1 MHICHT
7 CGVIV
12 KGTGN
17 RCYACGN
24 LVTVSSTSRLGF
36 QKLDQPLKLATQATV
51 KEFERFVSQR
61 IPSLSTT
68 SQAESSANRAEKLK
82 VAVSEQVE
90 SELRHLKDDLEA
102 RVKAEVN
109 DFWATAKTIEEQAKQ
124 QAKAQARSIIEEATP
139 PAARLVVSDALDSLG
154 LTKTA
159 DKNNAGVGSS
169 PAYTGWNDDL
179 EGQLF
184 EEQLFGKNRKSAQ
197 AHGHTC
203 EQERDRGQQQ
213 QEFQQETEQETEQDL
228 DNEAPIKW
236 STRQKSKSRD
246 SFFDAEADEFSR
258 RTGKNEATR
267 KARTRQSTTTSE
279 DHKDFEI
286 KVRIPKVLFKK
297 RTITIAAL
305 LMSCV
310 AAASQQLSQQTFG
323 SGDVLA
329 IATKWYTDHLAGVA
343 AIPGAIKA
351 PTTLPVLSGKW
362 QITTTANNQ
371 EVQGNVTIDQ
381 SGDLLS
387 GIGHDK
393 VGDFRVNGKIE
404 TSGIVQFQKDYFAKG
419 LVPIK
424 YKGTVKSTES
434 GLIMDGSISA
444 KVARGGLI
452 NRPVASISGEWKA
465 HRIDNSIVRSLP
477 NGLEKLYTLGATI
490 LGAISLGAVF
500 LTYYL
505 FNPNGKINVWEKEK
519 YIPSQ
524 FRGKHAKAVR
534 EFAKPLRAGGVPLGR
549 RCEWKPIFVA
559 SPRDLAIPP
568 AMRESNPHIL
578 IVGTANKGKSRLMAS
593 MVAHDIQSRDRS
605 VVVIDT
611 KGVLTDLTLRWI
623 AAHRQGKQL
632 AQRVILIDP
641 TVKGGVVT
649 YNPLQVCEGDNLHT
663 ASASIV
669 QGFKAMYTEGPG
681 AQAQQWSQQ
690 TANILRNA
698 ALLLMINDRT
708 LLDLARLLQD
718 NDFRDVLLDKVLRE
732 RDTHPEHESLIE
744 AWDQYKKLA
753 RTESWITWV
762 EPILNRIGQ
771 PLSDPRIR
779 PILAQSENQ
788 LDLARVIS
796 EKKVL
801 LVRIPQGQLDQN
813 ANLLGSL
820 LVTGLRRAAGDIRE
834 SRMEVEPTALYL
846 DEFDQLIEKDTLTNL
861 TSEASQ
867 TKIGFIGATQ
877 TLQQFPE
884 EVRNQLNIK
893 IGTTIAFAV
902 TKKDADMLGPQLFRV
917 DGRKH
922 KNKNF
927 TNFINPINSTPQFE
941 LVTDEQHLNV
951 DRMVGLEAKH
961 FFCYR
966 EGLTAGVFK
975 LKAHDFTIPT
985 EQQINRKLIEK
996 MRRNNA

>member
-1 MHICHT
+1 MHICQT

-24 LVTVSSTSRLGF
+24 LVTVSSASRLGF
-36 QKLDQPLKLATQATV
+36 QNLDQPLRLAKEATV

-61 IPSLSTT
+61 IPALSAT
-68 SQAESSANRAEKLK
+68 SQAIDSATSRAAKLQNTW
-82 VAVSEQVE
+82 SENVE
-90 SELRHLKDDLEA
+90 SDLRHLKEDLEA
-102 RVKAEVN
+102 KVKEEAK
-109 DFWATAKTIEEQAKQ
+109 DFWAAAKTIEEQAKF
-124 QAKAQARSIIEEATP
+124 QAKMQARSILEEATP
-139 PAARLVVSDALDSLG
+139 PVARLVVSETLDCLG
-154 LTKTA
+154 LPKKSTPPQAPA
-159 DKNNAGVGSS
+159 DM
-169 PAYTGWNDDL
+169 GWDEELEGRLFDEQLYGGRRARGNQDDL
-179 EGQLF
+179 DL
-184 EEQLFGKNRKSAQ
+184 A
-197 AHGHTC
+197 
-203 EQERDRGQQQ
+203 ERDQDDLDQDDR
-213 QEFQQETEQETEQDL
+213 EQD
-228 DNEAPIKW
+228 DDHIKW
-236 STRQKSKSRD
+236 STKQKANCRD
-246 SFFDAEADEFSR
+246 SFFDAEADEQPRRGGRRNAPSANSR
-258 RTGKNEATR
+258 M
-267 KARTRQSTTTSE
+267 RQSDGD
-279 DHKDFEI
+279 DHSKNFEI
-286 KVRIPKVLFKK
+286 NIRVPKFLFKK
-297 RTITIAAL
+297 RAITIATVLVSGIVAL
-305 LMSCV
+305 CQNTL
-310 AAASQQLSQQTFG
+310 G
-323 SGDVLA
+323 NGDVVA
-329 IATKWYTDHLAGVA
+329 TATKWCGEHLTGALTVPHNIKLPTALPTVA
-343 AIPGAIKA
+343 
-351 PTTLPVLSGKW
+351 GKW
-362 QITTTANNQ
+362 HITTTANNQ
-371 EVQGNVTIDQ
+371 QVQGDVTLDQ
-381 SGDLLS
+381 NGDLLS
-387 GIGHDK
+387 G
-393 VGDFRVNGKIE
+393 VGRDSVGEFRLNGKIE
-404 TSGIVQFQKDYFAKG
+404 PSGNVQFQKDYFAKN

-424 YKGTVKSTES
+424 YKGTVRTLDNDLVM
-434 GLIMDGSISA
+434 GGSISA

-452 NRPVASISGEWKA
+452 NRPVASISGDWSA
-465 HRIDNSIVRSLP
+465 QRSSIARSLP
-477 NGLEKLYTLGATI
+477 TGLEKLYTLGASLLVTI
-490 LGAISLGAVF
+490 SIGAVF
-500 LTYYL
+500 LSYYL

-549 RCEWKPIFVA
+549 RCEWKPIFIG
-559 SPRDLAIPP
+559 SPKTLAIPP

-593 MVAHDIQSRDRS
+593 MVAHDIQSRDRA

-611 KGVLTDLTLRWI
+611 KGVLTDLTIRWI

-641 TVKGGVVT
+641 TVKGGSVT
-649 YNPLQVCEGDNLHT
+649 YNPLHVHEDDNLHT
-663 ASASIV
+663 AAAAIV
-669 QGFKAMYTEGPG
+669 QAFKAMYSETPG
-681 AQAQQWSQQ
+681 AQSQQWSQQ
-690 TANILRNA
+690 TANIMRNA
-698 ALLLMINDRT
+698 ALLLMANDRT
-708 LLDLARLLQD
+708 LLDLTRLLQD
-718 NDFRDVLLDKVLRE
+718 NDFRDILLDKVLRE
-732 RDTHPEHESLIE
+732 RDTHPEFESLIE

-796 EKKVL
+796 QKKIL

-820 LVTGLRRAAGDIRE
+820 LVTGLRRAAGDLRE
-834 SRMEVEPTALYL
+834 SGVELEPTALYL
-846 DEFDQLIEKDTLTNL
+846 DEFDHLIERDTLTNI
-861 TSEASQ
+861 TSEASE

-877 TLQQFPE
+877 TLQQFPDE
-884 EVRNQLNIK
+884 IRNQLNIK
-893 IGTTIAFAV
+893 VGTTIAFAV

-951 DRMVGLEAKH
+951 DRMVGLEARH

-975 LKAHDFTIPT
+975 LKAHEFTAPP

-996 MRRNNA
+996 MRRNSA